1 MPWPIEQTFT
11 FTWQN
16 CYFQISWKIT
26 YQVALKFIFTWYDF
40 LDLLQL
46 WSYGIGYARASQLSK
61 IDLDVHIWNSS
72 KIFQMTFSI
81 FKYILP
87 YFYFLPL
94 LHSPLAVIFI
104 NMEQTKTISHPF
116 AFCFEEFWLS
126 HISKL
131 KTRKNARFNYS
142 KLISWMVRD
151 LSD

>member
-11 FTWQN
+11 FTIHDKIHS
-16 CYFQISWKIT
+16 YFQILWEIT
-26 YQVALKFIFTWYDF
+26 YPVALTFIFTWYDF
-40 LDLLQL
+40 LDLPQL

-61 IDLDVHIWNSS
+61 IELDVHIWNSS

-104 NMEQTKTISHPF
+104 NMEQTKTISGLP
-116 AFCFEEFWLS
+116 
-126 HISKL
+126 
-131 KTRKNARFNYS
+131 KNRRPRFYPESYTLWN
-142 KLISWMVRD
+142 LT
-151 LSD
+151 